1 MPTGRPPA
9 HAPSTTTARASAI
22 WVRTFHYRTTPE
34 QLSRHL
40 SYSSVRPTVSRSWRV
55 AAETAAPL
63 VAEPQATAP
72 DADDRRRLYRWGGR
86 FSVAL
91 VAMRARFG
99 GDLDQYLI
107 YLIFMLAEQAHRRA
121 ARSPAPA
128 DPAGEKPRERPAG
141 PQGLNALSVAEITR
155 IPRETV
161 RRKLRAMVDQGHI
174 LRGEDGLYYP
184 GPSTDL
190 DRFFDEL
197 NALF

>member
-9 HAPSTTTARASAI
+9 HAPSPTTARASAI
-22 WVRTFHYRTTPE
+22 WVQTFDYRTAPE

-40 SYSSVRPTVSRSWRV
+40 SYSSVRPTISRSWRV
-55 AAETAAPL
+55 AAGTAAPV
-63 VAEPQATAP
+63 VAEPQASAP
-72 DADDRRRLYRWGGR
+72 EVDDRRRLYRWGGR

-107 YLIFMLAEQAHRRA
+107 YLIFMLAEQAHQRA
-121 ARSPAPA
+121 ARSATAVPPARVA
-128 DPAGEKPRERPAG
+128 
-141 PQGLNALSVAEITR
+141 GLNALSVAEITR

-161 RRKLRAMVDQGHI
+161 RRKLRAMVDHGHI

-184 GPSTDL
+184 GPATDL

>member
-1 MPTGRPPA
+1 MPIGRPPA
-9 HAPSTTTARASAI
+9 HAPSTTTAARASAI
-22 WVRTFHYRTTPE
+22 WVRTFDYRTAPE

-40 SYSSVRPTVSRSWRV
+40 SYSSVRPTISRSWRV
-55 AAETAAPL
+55 AAGTAAPL
-63 VAEPQATAP
+63 VAEPRATTP

-107 YLIFMLAEQAHRRA
+107 YLIFMLAEQAHQRA
-121 ARSPAPA
+121 AHSPAA
-128 DPAGEKPRERPAG
+128 AG
-141 PQGLNALSVAEITR
+141 PQHRIAGLNALSVAEITR

-184 GPSTDL
+184 GPATDL
-190 DRFFDEL
+190 DQFFDEL